1 MEESTSFTT
10 SIHIASFAV
19 FRYVS
24 VCLLR
29 TRKHIIL
36 IDIFID
42 NIPNWNDQFHKSEKF
57 DPEIASPTVCSG
69 PSLGDY
75 LSHDIMDDFA
85 HLWNLHFFELSR
97 CKNGDVW
104 RVLAAMLVARQAWR
118 PRNNFTKSQICKT
131 KLDFTKNAN
140 LSNAD
145 VSNFLLLAFPRSGPI
160 ILLYWQTAN
169 PEFEEVEKLA
179 QESTGSCST
188 RTRSHLLY
196 HRLSPKY
203 SLFSGTGQ
211 NISVIFLP

>member
-1 MEESTSFTT
+1 MVNLSYPKFRWPHPLCNVYWAMEESTSFTT

-29 TRKHIIL
+29 ARKHINI
-36 IDIFID
+36 INICIH

-97 CKNGDVW
+97 CQNGDVW

-118 PRNNFTKSQICKT
+118 TRKNFYKFSI
-131 KLDFTKNAN
+131 FKNKI
-140 LSNAD
+140 
-145 VSNFLLLAFPRSGPI
+145 R
-160 ILLYWQTAN
+160 LY
-169 PEFEEVEKLA
+169 KKCGLIK
-179 QESTGSCST
+179 C
-188 RTRSHLLY
+188 
-196 HRLSPKY
+196 
-203 SLFSGTGQ
+203 
-211 NISVIFLP
+211 